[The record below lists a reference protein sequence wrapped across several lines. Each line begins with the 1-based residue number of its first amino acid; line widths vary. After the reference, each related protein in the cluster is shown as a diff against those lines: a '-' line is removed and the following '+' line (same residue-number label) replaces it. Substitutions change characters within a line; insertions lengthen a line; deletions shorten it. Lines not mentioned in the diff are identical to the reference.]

1 MILVNIIV
9 YFLLFEVCNCFTFT
23 ANIKNIFS
31 YDRLS
36 TISIETYNSVNT
48 RGISSFITN
57 ERYSGL
63 PTNLYNEMIG
73 MMERDFSYRRR
84 NCFSNLPFTILLA
97 VEDNNVVGVITVEC
111 CDIDIS
117 GEKENH
123 PVISNLIVSKKMR
136 RKGIA
141 KSLTTRAEKIA
152 KSFGYKDIYLFVNV
166 ENMPAIRLYK
176 SRGYK
181 SIDDKKE
188 ATKIVFEKNRFNN
201 VKCVNIMMKKK
212 I

>member
-1 MILVNIIV
+1 MIQANVIG
-9 YFLLFEVCNCFTFT
+9 YFLLFAVCNCFTFLK
-23 ANIKNIFS
+23 NIKNIFS
-31 YDRLS
+31 VNKSPY
-36 TISIETYNSVNT
+36 ISIENYNAINT

-57 ERYSGL
+57 ERYNGL
-63 PTNLYNEMIG
+63 PNNLYNEMVG
-73 MMERDFSYRRR
+73 MMERDFSYRRK

-97 VEDNNVVGVITVEC
+97 IKDNDVVGVITVEC
-111 CDIDIS
+111 SDIDIN
-117 GEKENH
+117 GKKENH

-152 KSFGYKDIYLFVNV
+152 KSFDYKEIYLFVNV
-166 ENMPAIRLYK
+166 ENISAIRLYK
-176 SRGYK
+176 SRRYK

-188 ATKIVFEKNRFNN
+188 ATRIVFEKNRFNN
-201 VKCVNIMMKKK
+201 VKCVNIMMKKN

>member
-1 MILVNIIV
+1 MILSNIIV
-9 YFLLFEVCNCFTFT
+9 YFLLFGVCNCFTFLT
-23 ANIKNIFS
+23 TIKNIFS
-31 YDRLS
+31 INKSPD
-36 TISIETYNSVNT
+36 ISIEIYNGVNT

-63 PTNLYNEMIG
+63 PNNLYNEMIG
-73 MMERDFSYRRR
+73 MMERDFSYRRK

-97 VEDNNVVGVITVEC
+97 IKDDNVVGVITVEC
-111 CDIDIS
+111 CDIDIN
-117 GEKENH
+117 EKKENH

-141 KSLTTRAEKIA
+141 KSLTTRAEKLA
-152 KSFGYKDIYLFVNV
+152 KSLGYKEIYLFVNV
-166 ENMPAIRLYK
+166 ENIPAIRLYK

-181 SIDDKKE
+181 SVDDIKNT
-188 ATKIVFEKNRFNN
+188 TKIIVKNNRFR
-201 VKCVNIMMKKK
+201 NIECTNLMMKKR